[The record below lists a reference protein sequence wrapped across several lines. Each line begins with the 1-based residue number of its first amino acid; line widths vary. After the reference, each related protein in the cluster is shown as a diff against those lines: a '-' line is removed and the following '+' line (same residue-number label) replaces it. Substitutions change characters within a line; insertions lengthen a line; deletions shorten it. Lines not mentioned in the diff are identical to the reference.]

1 MMKAKEYGKGMGR
14 DTIVC
19 GGLKS
24 WFPMRGTYSREM
36 KIKGELD
43 RSGDTVLCTDDVLA
57 GGIFENE

>member
-1 MMKAKEYGKGMGR
+1 MMKAKEYGKGMGC

-24 WFPMRGTYSREM
+24 WFPMRVTYSREM

-43 RSGDTVLCTDDVLA
+43 RSGDIVLCTDDVLA